1 MLVYGRKIAV
11 SRHIL
16 PSVRTEDNTER
27 SDRRSEAMFL
37 VRTSNEL

>member
-16 PSVRTEDNTER
+16 LSVWTEDNTKLISVITMCPDE
-27 SDRRSEAMFL
+27 SYYVA
-37 VRTSNEL
+37 

>member
-16 PSVRTEDNTER
+16 LFVWTEDNTER
-27 SDRRSEAMFL
+27 YADASVCLS
-37 VRTSNEL
+37 VS